1 MATNCD
7 VCGVR
12 ENEVKGASGIEP
24 QARKI
29 TLKITDV
36 SDMTFEKVQAY
47 FSLTF
52 HLYLTLHFFQWQS
65 KVFDTFVPFFHHF
78 CLVFIDS

>member
-36 SDMTFEKVQAY
+36 SDMTRDVLKVGY
-47 FSLTF
+47 
-52 HLYLTLHFFQWQS
+52 
-65 KVFDTFVPFFHHF
+65 
-78 CLVFIDS
+78 ID

>member
-7 VCGVR
+7 VCGIR

-36 SDMTFEKVQAY
+36 SDMTRDVLKVG
-47 FSLTF
+47 
-52 HLYLTLHFFQWQS
+52 
-65 KVFDTFVPFFHHF
+65 
-78 CLVFIDS
+78 